1 MPFRSS
7 LPDRLVQAIDG
18 FGIERKPSGG
28 HAQNTAI
35 ETGPDKLHGSLGEI
49 RKPGQH
55 VLAQAR
61 FSAPQIRRRCRA
73 IAVFEVLDCAQRK
86 PGLYEH
92 RLERAVERK
101 PQTLS
106 AMLPLTTYPLLTQ
119 PVPTTLGLAATE
131 MRKNRWGIHV
141 LPLRARLA
149 SRKAGGCARSRQH
162 AAPRSGR
169 FAYPHPRLRSQ
180 QRGHTLRLRPNPRLH
195 LLGGIIRLPAEARC
209 PYGPH
214 TVYPPAPTPSRCRAR
229 PCASDESPRRTRR
242 HNPAGSKT
250 SPTGQQPVSA
260 APRTDART
268 PPMRVALDHQD
279 YSRHPWRLKYK
290 HRFALPATRP
300 PPLRAR
306 QDTSPAY
313 LPHSPPR
320 RLRTPQALPIGKHQ
334 I

>member
-1 MPFRSS
+1 MARSEKS
-7 LPDRLVQAIDG
+7 GNQASMCW
-18 FGIERKPSGG
+18 RK
-28 HAQNTAI
+28 
-35 ETGPDKLHGSLGEI
+35 
-49 RKPGQH
+49 H
-55 VLAQAR
+55 VSVHLK
-61 FSAPQIRRRCRA
+61 IRRRCRA
-73 IAVFEVLDCAQRK
+73 ITIFEVLDCTQRK

-92 RLERAVERK
+92 RLERAVGRK

-169 FAYPHPRLRSQ
+169 FAYSHPRLRSQ
-180 QRGHTLRLRPNPRLH
+180 QREHTLHLGPNPRLH
-195 LLGGIIRLPAEARC
+195 LLGGIIRLQAEARC
-209 PYGPH
+209 PYGPR
-214 TVYPPAPTPSRCRAR
+214 TVYPPAPTPNRCRAR

-279 YSRHPWRLKYK
+279 YSRHPWRLKHK

-313 LPHSPPR
+313 LPHSPPQ